1 MDINTTL
8 LLGGARSG
16 KSGFGEDLALMSGL
30 LPLYIATAQ
39 ARDGEMKNRIHRH
52 QKQRDRSW
60 QTIEEPLNLIRI
72 IEQEARPEC
81 VLLIDCLTL
90 WLSNLLEK
98 DMDPVKETEELCL
111 TLGAALG
118 PVILIS
124 NEVGQGIVPAN
135 PLARRFRDEAG
146 RLNQRIGAIVPDVSF
161 IIAGLCL
168 PLKRNGKTVDHHLER

>member
-16 KSGFGEDLALMSGL
+16 KSSFGEEKALMSGL
-30 LPLYIATAQ
+30 LPVYIATAE
-39 ARDGEMKNRIHRH
+39 ARDGEMKDRIHRH
-52 QKQRDRSW
+52 QKQRGQSW
-60 QTIEEPLNLIRI
+60 QTIEEPLNLTRI
-72 IEQEARPEC
+72 IEQEARPERI
-81 VLLIDCLTL
+81 LLVDCLTL

-98 DMDPVKETEELCL
+98 NIDPVKATDDLCL
-111 TLGAALG
+111 ALSTVRG

-146 RLNQRIGAIVPDVSF
+146 RLNQRIAAVVSDVSF

-168 PLKRNGKTVDHHLER
+168 PLKRDGKTVDHHLEG